1 MGNKKSCK
9 NYLYWFFITHID
21 FTCWCHILIGWI
33 IIIIIVLIG
42 ITYGYGS
49 ILEIGDGVNAIKDLY
64 QTNTIQTNIEIGS
77 ELLDRGIE
85 HLKNNAEKLAED
97 NQN

>member
-1 MGNKKSCK
+1 M
-9 NYLYWFFITHID
+9 YWFFITHID
-21 FTCWCHILIGWI
+21 FTCWCYILIGWI

-85 HLKNNAEKLAED
+85 HLKNNAEKMVED